1 MKLQVTK
8 YLAIELTEP
17 CELVELMREED
28 KVEFMQ
34 SLSCHDSVIKHVAEQ
49 IVHGCTK
56 DGFHG
61 GITMVSD
68 NHTTALQKAQR
79 EVAMS
84 LSDIASREIKELER
98 AVKYHKEQSNE
109 WCEKYHELN
118 DKIAG
123 SL

>member
-17 CELVELMREED
+17 NELLELMDEDD

-34 SLSCHDSVIKHVAEQ
+34 SLSCHDSVFKHVADQ
-49 IVHGCTK
+49 IIHGCTE

-61 GITMVSD
+61 SIAMVSD
-68 NHTTALQKAQR
+68 NPSTPLQKAQR

-84 LSDIASREIKELER
+84 LNDIARREINELAI
-98 AVKYHKEQSNE
+98 AVKYHKEQADK
-109 WCEKYHELN
+109 WCKKYHELD
-118 DKIAG
+118 DKLPWSI
-123 SL
+123 